1 MTEQPKFQR
10 RKRREEASADVQPKR
25 TPQRN
30 DTPTLDEIDAL
41 IAEKEAL
48 LRQRAELE
56 ALRKKEAAR
65 DAERVRAAEEAEEQA
80 RKEKAARVAELKAQ
94 RAAER
99 EARLEAELEAQR
111 EAELVAKREAE
122 LVAKREAEL
131 VAKREAE
138 LVAKLEA
145 ELVAKRKAELETQ
158 RKRDVELTARSQNTK
173 PTSPL
178 VLTKQ
183 PDAALG
189 KTEVVDREAAWNA
202 IDRFPLDPQRLA
214 DRNVITAL
222 RQDPSHTR
230 FDILR
235 TRMLQALSENG
246 WTRVAITSPTKDC
259 GKTFTAANLAISL
272 SRQENCRTVL
282 LDLDMRSPS
291 LHKIFGVTDTG
302 AVGDMLR
309 GQIAPEVHLQGFAPN
324 TISAGSHVAIGF
336 NGIVE
341 PYAAEL
347 LQDPKTQAV
356 LDDIE
361 AKFQPSVML
370 FDLPPA
376 LLNDDVIAML
386 PHIDA
391 LLIVAAGGM
400 TRAKE
405 IKETERRLGDKVPL
419 LGVVLNKAEHVE
431 TGDYPY

>member
-25 TPQRN
+25 TPERN

-80 RKEKAARVAELKAQ
+80 RKEKAARDAELKAQ

-122 LVAKREAEL
+122 LVAKRE
-131 VAKREAE
+131 
-138 LVAKLEA
+138 
-145 ELVAKRKAELETQ
+145 AELETQ

>member
-80 RKEKAARVAELKAQ
+80 RKDKAARDAELKAQ

-111 EAELVAKREAE
+111 EAELVAKR
-122 LVAKREAEL
+122 
-131 VAKREAE
+131 
-138 LVAKLEA
+138 
-145 ELVAKRKAELETQ
+145 KAELETQ
-158 RKRDVELTARSQNTK
+158 RKRDVEQNARTQNTK

-178 VLTKQ
+178 VLTSQ
-183 PDAALG
+183 PDTAPG
-189 KTEVVDREAAWNA
+189 KSEVVDREAAWNA